1 MRLGT
6 GMGAVFLVAAAG
18 ACATLAD
25 DLRKAQDA
33 YEEARYENALTWLAS
48 LDREEPSMDR
58 PTAARFHY
66 LRGMTAHRL
75 GDEAD
80 ARHHLALAR
89 AIAGDTAVLPTDWKR
104 TMDRTLA
111 ELDAA
116 PGEETPHE

>member
-1 MRLGT
+1 MRLGP
-6 GMGAVFLVAAAG
+6 GICALLLLVPTG
-18 ACATLAD
+18 ACGTLSD

-33 YEEARYENALTWLAS
+33 YEEARYENALTWLEA
-48 LDREEPSMDR
+48 LDREEAGMDR

-111 ELDAA
+111 DLNG
-116 PGEETPHE
+116 PSGEETPHE